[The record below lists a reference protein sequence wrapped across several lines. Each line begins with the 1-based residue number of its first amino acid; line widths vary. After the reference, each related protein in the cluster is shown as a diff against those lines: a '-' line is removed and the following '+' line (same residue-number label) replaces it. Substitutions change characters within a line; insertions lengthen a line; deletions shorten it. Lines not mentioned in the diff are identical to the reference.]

1 MKVLAILAAYN
12 EERFLAGSIEHLASQ
27 GVGVHVIDNGST
39 DRTLRIAERYLGGG
53 VVAIETL
60 PRDGVYRWEAILR
73 RKSEIA
79 AGSEASWVMH
89 VDADEIHLPP
99 AGDRT
104 LAEAFRRVEA
114 EGFNA
119 VDFQEFTFLPTAE
132 EPDHDHPRFRDTM
145 RWYYPFCPFSP
156 HLVRAWK
163 RQEAPVALADSG
175 GHEAA
180 FPGRRIAPVKFPMR
194 HYLFA
199 TTRPR
204 WNADGTAGARGS
216 ARR

>member
-1 MKVLAILAAYN
+1 MNVLAILAVYN
-12 EERFLAGSIEHLASQ
+12 EERFIAGSIEHLASQ

-39 DRTLRIAERYLGGG
+39 DRTLGIAERYFGEG

-60 PRDGVYRWEAILR
+60 PRDGVYRWEEILR

-79 AGSEASWVMH
+79 AATDAEWVMH

-104 LAEAFRRVEA
+104 LAEAFRRVEG

-132 EPDHDHPRFRDTM
+132 EPDHDHPRFRE
-145 RWYYPFCPFSP
+145 S
-156 HLVRAWK
+156 
-163 RQEAPVALADSG
+163 
-175 GHEAA
+175 
-180 FPGRRIAPVKFPMR
+180 GRR
-194 HYLFA
+194 
-199 TTRPR
+199 
-204 WNADGTAGARGS
+204 
-216 ARR
+216 